1 VALYPPSLSIS
12 LFPFALELPRVA
24 CEYDEQRHD
33 SDDEDDEADH
43 LTFGL
48 RTQPEVAERS
58 DEKHQDTLEG
68 A

>member
-1 VALYPPSLSIS
+1 MALYRSSLLIS
-12 LFPFALELPRVA
+12 LFPFSLELPRVA

-33 SDDEDDEADH
+33 SDDENDEADH

-48 RTQPEVAERS
+48 HDQLEVAERG
-58 DEKHQDTLEG
+58 ETRPDTLEG